1 MQEEQYNRREQTDMP
16 LSTTANSATNIY
28 ENVRIAILLP
38 CHNEGK
44 AISHVVNSFK
54 AVIPSAE
61 IVVIDNASRDDT
73 AKKAKAAGAIVI
85 AENLPGKG
93 NAVRRGFSE
102 VEADIYVM
110 ADGDGTYD
118 ATALPDLINRL
129 VADRLDMVVGTRA
142 EKEQAAYRSGHR
154 LGNRLFNTVFAK
166 LFGARFT
173 DIFSGYRV
181 FSRRFVKTFPAIST
195 GFEIET
201 EISVHAIMLRAP
213 VAEIPTSYGAR
224 HEGTE
229 SKLRTYRDGARI
241 LSRILLF
248 TATHKPFVFYGL
260 IAAVLATLSVLLG
273 LPLIYEY
280 LETGLVTRIPT
291 AILSVGIMLSG
302 ILSFVTGAILSNI
315 GIGQWEVKRLSY
327 LLHSDRLETLRNA
340 MTDEKSK

>member
-1 MQEEQYNRREQTDMP
+1 MTKNRKDDPKTDYEQ
-16 LSTTANSATNIY
+16 A
-28 ENVRIAILLP
+28 RIAILLP
-38 CHNEGK
+38 CYNEGK
-44 AISHVVNSFK
+44 AIAHVVRSFRNI
-54 AVIPSAE
+54 IPSAE
-61 IVVIDNASRDDT
+61 IIVIDNASQDDT
-73 AKKAKAAGAIVI
+73 AQQARSAGATVI
-85 AENLPGKG
+85 YEMLPGKG

-118 ATALPDLINRL
+118 ATALPTLINRL

-154 LGNRLFNTVFAK
+154 LGNRLFNNVFAK

-213 VAEIPTSYGAR
+213 IAEIPTSYGAR

-248 TATHKPFVFYGL
+248 TATHKPFVFYGFL
-260 IAAVLATLSVLLG
+260 AALLATISVLLG
-273 LPLIYEY
+273 LPLIFDYV
-280 LETGLVTRIPT
+280 ETGLVERLPT
-291 AILSVGIMLSG
+291 AVLTVGIMLSA

-315 GIGQWEVKRLSY
+315 GIGQWEVKRLAY
-327 LLHSDRLETLRNA
+327 LQHSDKLDSLRA
-340 MTDEKSK
+340 QITGKTSP

>member
-1 MQEEQYNRREQTDMP
+1 MTENKMP
-16 LSTTANSATNIY
+16 LHPCLY
-28 ENVRIAILLP
+28 EKAKIAVLLP

-44 AISHVVNSFK
+44 AIAHVVKSFRD
-54 AVIPSAE
+54 VIPSAE
-61 IVVIDNASRDDT
+61 IVVIDNASNDDT
-73 AKKAKAAGAIVI
+73 AEKAHIAGAIVVS
-85 AENLPGKG
+85 EPLPGKG

-118 ATALPDLINRL
+118 ATALPLLINCL
-129 VADRLDMVVGTRA
+129 VSERLDMVVGTRA
-142 EKEQAAYRSGHR
+142 EKEEAAYRSGHR
-154 LGNRLFNTVFAK
+154 VGNRLFNTFFSK

-213 VAEIPTSYGAR
+213 VAELPTSYGAR

-260 IAAVLATLSVLLG
+260 IAAFLATMSVLLG

-280 LETGLVTRIPT
+280 IETGLVSRLPT
-291 AILSVGIMLSG
+291 AVLTVGMMLSAA
-302 ILSFVTGAILSNI
+302 LSFVTGAILSNI

-327 LLHSDRLETLRNA
+327 LLHSDQLDTLRSA
-340 MTDEKSK
+340 IKDARKI

>member
-1 MQEEQYNRREQTDMP
+1 MSEKVAKQ
-16 LSTTANSATNIY
+16 ANTVY
-28 ENVRIAILLP
+28 EHARVAILLP
-38 CHNEGK
+38 CYNEGK
-44 AISHVVNSFK
+44 AISHVIASFRQI
-54 AVIPSAE
+54 IPSAH
-61 IVVIDNASRDDT
+61 IVVIDNASKDDT
-73 AKKAKAAGAIVI
+73 HDKAKEAGATVI
-85 AENLPGKG
+85 REDLPGKG

-118 ATALPDLINRL
+118 PAALPQLINKL
-129 VADRLDMVVGTRA
+129 VDERLDMVVGTRA

-154 LGNRLFNTVFAK
+154 IGNRLFNSVFAK

-213 VAEIPTSYGAR
+213 VAEIATSYGAR

-260 IAAVLATLSVLLG
+260 IAAVLATLSV
-273 LPLIYEY
+273 
-280 LETGLVTRIPT
+280 
-291 AILSVGIMLSG
+291 
-302 ILSFVTGAILSNI
+302 
-315 GIGQWEVKRLSY
+315 
-327 LLHSDRLETLRNA
+327 
-340 MTDEKSK
+340 

>member
-1 MQEEQYNRREQTDMP
+1 MT
-16 LSTTANSATNIY
+16 ATNPLNSSSIY
-28 ENVRIAILLP
+28 EHARIAVLLP
-38 CHNEGK
+38 CFNEGK
-44 AISHVVNSFK
+44 AITHVVKSFRD
-54 AVIPSAE
+54 VIPSAE
-61 IVVIDNASRDDT
+61 IVVIDNASKDDT
-73 AKKAKAAGAIVI
+73 AEKARAAGATVI
-85 AENLPGKG
+85 SELLPGKG

-118 ATALPDLINRL
+118 AKALPDLINRL
-129 VADRLDMVVGTRA
+129 VSERLDMVVGTRA
-142 EKEQAAYRSGHR
+142 EKEEAAYRSGHR
-154 LGNRLFNTVFAK
+154 MGNRLFNSVFAR

-229 SKLRTYRDGARI
+229 SKLRTYRDGTRI

-260 IAAVLATLSVLLG
+260 IAAALATLSVLLG
-273 LPLIYEY
+273 LPLIFEY
-280 LETGLVTRIPT
+280 LETGIVSRLPT
-291 AILSVGIMLSG
+291 AVLTVGIMISAV
-302 ILSFVTGAILSNI
+302 LSFVTGAILSNI

-327 LLHSDRLETLRNA
+327 LLHTDRLETIRTALENSA
-340 MTDEKSK
+340 AK

>member
-1 MQEEQYNRREQTDMP
+1 MSDDN
-16 LSTTANSATNIY
+16 TNWPNAVY
-28 ENVRIAILLP
+28 ERARVAILLP
-38 CHNEGK
+38 CYNESK
-44 AISHVVNSFK
+44 AISHVISAFREIV
-54 AVIPSAE
+54 PSAQ
-61 IVVIDNASRDDT
+61 IVVIDNASVDDT
-73 AKKAKAAGAIVI
+73 SEKAIAAGASVIV
-85 AENLPGKG
+85 EELPGKG

-118 ATALPDLINRL
+118 PKALPQLINKL
-129 VADRLDMVVGTRA
+129 VEDRLDMVVGTRA
-142 EKEQAAYRSGHR
+142 EKEHAAYRSGHR
-154 LGNRLFNTVFAK
+154 MGNRLFNTVFSK

-213 VAEIPTSYGAR
+213 VAEIATSYGAR

-260 IAAVLATLSVLLG
+260 IAAFLSIFSILLG
-273 LPLIYEY
+273 LPLVTEY
-280 LETGLVTRIPT
+280 LETGLVTRLPT
-291 AILSVGIMLSG
+291 AILTVGVMLTS
-302 ILSFVTGAILSNI
+302 ILSFVTGLILSNT
-315 GIGQWEVKRLSY
+315 GIGQWEVKRLAY
-327 LLHSDRLETLRNA
+327 LMHTDQLGPLRSRLR
-340 MTDEKSK
+340 DEIDK

>member
-1 MQEEQYNRREQTDMP
+1 MSDHQSNG
-16 LSTTANSATNIY
+16 IY
-28 ENVRIAILLP
+28 ESARIAILLP
-38 CHNEGK
+38 CYNEGK
-44 AISHVVNSFK
+44 AITHVIASFREI
-54 AVIPSAE
+54 IPSAQ
-61 IVVIDNASRDDT
+61 IVVIDNASTDDT
-73 AKKAKAAGAIVI
+73 AEKAQSVGATVI
-85 AENLPGKG
+85 GESLPGKG

-118 ATALPDLINRL
+118 ATALPQLINKL
-129 VADRLDMVVGTRA
+129 VTDRLDMIVGTRA

-154 LGNRLFNTVFAK
+154 MGNRLFNTVFAK

-260 IAAVLATLSVLLG
+260 VAAFLSVFSILLG
-273 LPLIYEY
+273 LPLVIEY
-280 LETGLVTRIPT
+280 LETGLVTRLPT
-291 AILSVGIMLSG
+291 AILTVGVMLAG
-302 ILSFVTGAILSNI
+302 ILSFMTGLILSNT
-315 GIGQWEVKRLSY
+315 GIGQWEVKRLAY
-327 LLHSDRLETLRNA
+327 LRHADQLKTLRSELKAESN
-340 MTDEKSK
+340 K

>member
-1 MQEEQYNRREQTDMP
+1 MSKGTQTT
-16 LSTTANSATNIY
+16 SVSIY
-28 ENVRIAILLP
+28 ENARIAVLLP
-38 CHNEGK
+38 CYNEGK
-44 AISHVVNSFK
+44 AITHVIESFRN
-54 AVIPSAE
+54 VIPTAQ
-61 IVVIDNASRDDT
+61 IIVIDNASKDDT
-73 AKKAKAAGAIVI
+73 AEKANDAGATVI
-85 AENLPGKG
+85 SETLPGKG

-118 ATALPDLINRL
+118 ASALPELISRL
-129 VADRLDMVVGTRA
+129 VVERLDMVVGTRA
-142 EKEQAAYRSGHR
+142 EKEEAAYRSGHR
-154 LGNRLFNTVFAK
+154 MGNRLFNTVFAK

-260 IAAVLATLSVLLG
+260 IAAFLAVLSVILG
-273 LPLIYEY
+273 LPLVFEY
-280 LETGLVTRIPT
+280 IETGLVERLPT
-291 AILSVGIMLSG
+291 AVLTVGIMLSAV
-302 ILSFVTGAILSNI
+302 LSFVTGAILSNT
-315 GIGQWEVKRLSY
+315 GIGQWEVKRLAY
-327 LLHSDRLETLRNA
+327 LLHSDPLETLRTEIA
-340 MTDEKSK
+340 KEIKK

>member
-1 MQEEQYNRREQTDMP
+1 MSDHQPN
-16 LSTTANSATNIY
+16 AIY
-28 ENVRIAILLP
+28 ESARIAVLLP
-38 CHNEGK
+38 CYNEGN
-44 AISHVVNSFK
+44 AITHVIASFREI
-54 AVIPSAE
+54 IPSAQ
-61 IVVIDNASRDDT
+61 IVVIDNASTDHT
-73 AKKAKAAGAIVI
+73 AEKALSVGATVI
-85 AENLPGKG
+85 GEYLPGKG

-118 ATALPDLINRL
+118 ATALPQLINKL
-129 VADRLDMVVGTRA
+129 VTDRLDMVVGTRA

-154 LGNRLFNTVFAK
+154 IGNRLFNTVFAK

-260 IAAVLATLSVLLG
+260 VAAFLAIFSILLG
-273 LPLIYEY
+273 LPLVIEY
-280 LETGLVTRIPT
+280 LETGLVTRLPT
-291 AILSVGIMLSG
+291 AILTVGVMLAG
-302 ILSFVTGAILSNI
+302 LLSFVTGLVLSNI
-315 GIGQWEVKRLSY
+315 GIGQWEVKRLAY
-327 LLHSDRLETLRNA
+327 LLHADQLEPLRSKLRSESD
-340 MTDEKSK
+340 K